1 MLPVYCTC
9 VKKKIGFFFHSRRR
23 TGQIPKEILE
33 LTKTVKSKLNTG
45 QHAPVSRPN
54 SAMSVSIQ
62 IKL

>member
-9 VKKKIGFFFHSRRR
+9 VKENCFFFHSRRR